1 MQKPFGGVVLVLKIL
16 FFVCLVLEAIFTPW
30 YLKALWPQKCFKSL
44 VLKMICASLFVAVG
58 VLSVF
63 IAGNTSQYA
72 IMMLVGLA
80 FGWVGDY
87 FLHAKPSNTYF
98 AIGFT
103 SFLIGHLVYIAAY
116 VITLPKL
123 FPEYKMF
130 NLVEI
135 LIGAVI
141 LAISFAI
148 AIFAI
153 KMKFNPKPVK
163 YAVVLYAVI
172 IVTMFLKASA
182 LGIKYYLSGAEGGI
196 YAALV
201 LTAGSFFFV
210 LSDASL
216 AVILFGGK
224 GKSYPL
230 KIFNIVTYFW
240 GQIMLASSI
249 LFINA

>member
-1 MQKPFGGVVLVLKIL
+1 MVLKIL

-72 IMMLVGLA
+72 ITMLVGLA

-116 VITLPKL
+116 VRTLPKL

-141 LAISFAI
+141 LAVSFAI

-201 LTAGSFFFV
+201 LTVGSFFFV

>member
-1 MQKPFGGVVLVLKIL
+1 MVLKIL

-116 VITLPKL
+116 VRTLPKL

-141 LAISFAI
+141 LTISFAI